1 MSKRYKLELE
11 VDEKIVN
18 IIETFRK
25 PGDTLA
31 DVHRI
36 FYGVFKTLNDN
47 PDMHL
52 GLVNDPSKL
61 DKVFI
66 NIRPQERKLK

>member
-1 MSKRYKLELE
+1 MSKRYKLELD
-11 VDEKIVN
+11 VDEEIVN
-18 IIETFRK
+18 IIESFRK

-36 FYGVFKTLNDN
+36 FYGVFKIISEN

-52 GLVNDPSKL
+52 GLVKDPAKL
-61 DKVFI
+61 DKMFI
-66 NIRPQERKLK
+66 NIHPHERKLK

>member
-1 MSKRYKLELE
+1 LELD

-18 IIETFRK
+18 LIESFRK
-25 PGDTLA
+25 PGETIA

-36 FYGVFKTLNDN
+36 FYAVFVLMNKY

-52 GLVNDPSKL
+52 GLVNDPAKL
-61 DKVFI
+61 DKQIV
-66 NIRPQERKLK
+66 NIRPQERKVQ

>member
-1 MSKRYKLELE
+1 MSKRYKLELD

-18 IIETFRK
+18 IIESFRK
-25 PGDTLA
+25 PGDTIA

-36 FYGVFKTLNDN
+36 FYGVFKAMNDN

-52 GLVNDPSKL
+52 GLVNDPEKL